1 MAFPDPELGLV
12 ISYSYLWH
20 HEHNAG
26 REEGAKDRPC
36 VIVLSVRRPTR
47 DVVTVR
53 VAPVT
58 HRPPGNPH
66 TAFELPAAVKR
77 HLGLDTERS
86 CVILDEVN
94 EFAWPGYDLRPIG
107 KSHDRYAYG
116 FLPPRLF
123 NALLLRLGAVWQAG
137 LGKATPRD

>member
-1 MAFPDPELGLV
+1 MAYPDPELGLV

-26 REEGAKDRPC
+26 REEGIKDRPC
-36 VIVLSVRRPTR
+36 VVVLAVRRPTP

-53 VAPVT
+53 VAPIT
-58 HRPPGNPH
+58 HSPPVDLRV
-66 TAFELPAAVKR
+66 AFALPAAVKQ
-77 HLGLDTERS
+77 HLGLDAERS
-86 CVILDEVN
+86 WVILDEVN

-107 KSHDRYAYG
+107 KSRDRYAYG

-123 NALLLRLGAVWQAG
+123 KALLGKLGTVWQAG
-137 LGKATPRD
+137 FGKTTPRD